1 MAKYKLLS
9 DELSRMA
16 KVFVQFKEAQELVE
30 SLASMEQGVDELAK
44 HKQEL
49 LKEVEALTKEA
60 GFAKDNIQ
68 SMQKEAAEEA
78 AKALT
83 ALEERKTM
91 VLMQVNDMIQ
101 EAKQKAASLEE
112 KAKLKVKAL
121 EEKEQL
127 IQSQIVE
134 ASTMLAEKE
143 DQLAQIESVLAKF
156 KG

>member
-16 KVFVQFKEAQELVE
+16 KVFVQFKEAQELVD
-30 SLASMEQGVDELAK
+30 SLASLEQGVEELAK
-44 HKQEL
+44 RKQEL
-49 LKEVEALTKEA
+49 LQEVSSLTFEAVTSKE
-60 GFAKDNIQ
+60 NIQ
-68 SMQKEAAEEA
+68 YMQTEAAEEA

-83 ALEERKTM
+83 ALEERKAM
-91 VLMQVNDMIQ
+91 VLIQVNDMIQ
-101 EAKQKAASLEE
+101 EAKQKASALEE
-112 KAKLKVKAL
+112 KAKLKVKVL

-127 IQSQIVE
+127 IQSQLVE
-134 ASTMLAEKE
+134 AATMLAEKE

>member
-16 KVFVQFKEAQELVE
+16 KVFVQFKEAQEWVE

-83 ALEERKTM
+83 ALEERKAM

-134 ASTMLAEKE
+134 ASTVLAEKE

>member
-16 KVFVQFKEAQELVE
+16 KVFVQFKEAQELVD
-30 SLASMEQGVDELAK
+30 SLASLEQGVEELAK
-44 HKQEL
+44 QKQKL
-49 LKEVEALTKEA
+49 LQEVSSLEFETLTSKENMEV
-60 GFAKDNIQ
+60 
-68 SMQKEAAEEA
+68 MQKEAAEEA

-83 ALEERKTM
+83 ALEERKAM
-91 VLMQVNDMIQ
+91 VLVQVNDMIQ
-101 EAKQKAASLEE
+101 EAKQKASSLEE